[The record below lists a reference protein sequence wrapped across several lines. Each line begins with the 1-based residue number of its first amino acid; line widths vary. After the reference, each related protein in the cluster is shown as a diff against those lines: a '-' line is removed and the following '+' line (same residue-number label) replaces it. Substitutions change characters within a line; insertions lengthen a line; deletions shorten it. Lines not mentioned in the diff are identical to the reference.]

1 MVYNE
6 NMEIIMPNSVVAD
19 VIAAERE
26 FRRKID
32 KLDRQKQALDLIGI
46 IAIIM
51 LMIMMMR

>member
-1 MVYNE
+1 
-6 NMEIIMPNSVVAD
+6 MEIIMPDSVVAD

-46 IAIIM
+46 VAIIM
-51 LMIMMMR
+51 LMFMMMR